1 MTNFMEEAITLA
13 KKAYKKDEVP
23 IGAVIVKDNKI
34 IAKAYNKR
42 EHGKD
47 ATKHAELMAIS
58 AACKKV
64 RDFRLVGCDIY
75 VTLEPCTMCMGAIL
89 NSRIENLYFGAY
101 ANKENVLSSVEIN
114 ERSGLNHKTHIVGG
128 VNKEEC
134 EQLIKQY
141 FSNKRK

>member
-1 MTNFMEEAITLA
+1 MIDYMKEAIALA
-13 KKAYKKDEVP
+13 RKAYIRDEVP
-23 IGAVIVKDNKI
+23 IGAVIVRNDRI

-58 AACKKV
+58 KACKKLK
-64 RDFRLVGCDIY
+64 DFRLVGCDIY

-101 ANKENVLSSVEIN
+101 ANKQNVLSCEEIN
-114 ERSGLNHKTHIVGG
+114 KTNIVGG
-128 VNKEEC
+128 VDKDEC
-134 EQLIKQY
+134 EQLVKQY
-141 FSNKRK
+141 FAEKRKNSK